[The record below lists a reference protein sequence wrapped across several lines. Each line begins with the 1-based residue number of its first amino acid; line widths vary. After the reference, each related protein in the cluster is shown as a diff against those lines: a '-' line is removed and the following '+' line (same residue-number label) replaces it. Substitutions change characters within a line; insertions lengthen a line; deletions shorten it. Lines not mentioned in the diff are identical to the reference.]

1 MSVNSQPDGAEV
13 TQDPPVPPGVD
24 PNVPSPARLYD
35 FYLGGTHNF
44 PADRAAAKRIITA
57 LPDLPDAAWAN
68 RSFHQR
74 AARWLAEQG
83 VRQFIDVG
91 SGLPTV
97 GNTHEIVQAVVP
109 DARVVYV
116 DNDPM
121 VALFSEEL
129 LRGNEAATVVTADLR
144 DPAAVLGHPGLR
156 ALIKDGEPT
165 GLLMTA
171 VIHFVAPASDPGG
184 VIDQF
189 MAALAPG
196 SYLALS
202 HVTAD
207 RLPPRRVEEGVDVYS
222 RATENI
228 YLRSRDEVQRFFEHL
243 DMVPPYPGAE
253 PGVCYVGEW
262 GAEVPSLADSDG
274 SRMLYCGVGR
284 RR

>member
-1 MSVNSQPDGAEV
+1 V

-35 FYLGGTHNF
+35 FYLGGRHNF
-44 PADRAAAKRIITA
+44 PADRAAAQRIITA

-83 VRQFIDVG
+83 IRQFIDIG

-97 GNTHEIVQAVVP
+97 GNTHEIVQAVAP

-121 VALFSEEL
+121 VALFSAEL
-129 LRGNEAATVVTADLR
+129 LKDTHSATVVTADLR
-144 DPAAVLGHPGLR
+144 DPPAVLGHPDLR

-171 VIHFVAPASDPGG
+171 VMHFVAPSSDPWGL
-184 VIDQF
+184 VDQY
-189 MAALAPG
+189 MASLAPG

-207 RLPPRRVEEGVDVYS
+207 RLPPRGVEEGIDVYS

-228 YLRSRDEVQRFFEHL
+228 YVRPRDEVQRFFDHL
-243 DMVPPYPGAE
+243 DVVPPYQGAE
-253 PGVCYVGEW
+253 AAVCYVGEW
-262 GAEVPSLADSDG
+262 GAEVPTLADSDG
-274 SRMLYCGVGR
+274 SRMLYCAVAR
-284 RR
+284 RP

>member
-1 MSVNSQPDGAEV
+1 MTE
-13 TQDPPVPPGVD
+13 DPPVPPGVD

-35 FYLGGTHNF
+35 FYLGGRHNF
-44 PADRAAAKRIITA
+44 PSDRAAAKRIITA

-83 VRQFIDVG
+83 IRQFIDIG

-97 GNTHEIVQAVVP
+97 GNTHEIVQAVAP

-121 VALFSEEL
+121 VALFSADL
-129 LRGNEAATVVTADLR
+129 LKDTQSATVVTADLR
-144 DPAAVLGHPGLR
+144 DPAAVLGDPELR

-171 VIHFVAPASDPGG
+171 VMHFVAPSSDPWGL
-184 VIDQF
+184 VDRY

-207 RLPPRRVEEGVDVYS
+207 RLPPRGVEEGIDVYS

-228 YLRSRDEVQRFFEHL
+228 YVRPRGEVQRFFDHL
-243 DMVPPYPGAE
+243 DMVPPYPGADAV
-253 PGVCYVGEW
+253 VCYVGEW

-274 SRMLYCGVGR
+274 SRMLYCGVAR

>member
-1 MSVNSQPDGAEV
+1 GCASVSPGGAGRGRGARGRPGGGAGGGLWGGAQLKELFRREGGKR
-13 TQDPPVPPGVD
+13 TKPPPVPPGVD

-44 PADRAAAKRIITA
+44 PADRAAAKRIIAA

-83 VRQFIDVG
+83 IRQFVDIG

-97 GNTHEIVQAVVP
+97 GSAQEIVQAVAA

-129 LRGNEAATVVTADLR
+129 LGGNKTATVVTADLR
-144 DPAAVLGHPGLR
+144 DPPAVLGDPELG
-156 ALIKDGEPT
+156 ALINDDEPT

-171 VIHFVAPASDPGG
+171 VMHFVAPSSDP
-184 VIDQF
+184 
-189 MAALAPG
+189 
-196 SYLALS
+196 
-202 HVTAD
+202 
-207 RLPPRRVEEGVDVYS
+207 
-222 RATENI
+222 
-228 YLRSRDEVQRFFEHL
+228 
-243 DMVPPYPGAE
+243 
-253 PGVCYVGEW
+253 
-262 GAEVPSLADSDG
+262 
-274 SRMLYCGVGR
+274 
-284 RR
+284 